1 MQRTTA
7 GFSLVEVLVAMVI
20 FSISSLAVSSLMVG
34 SMQRISDNGQRSEAI
49 SLAQKTLEGL
59 RSAPYAD
66 LETGSQLHIPSST
79 GGTTFDVNWMVHD
92 DDPVAGEKRIVV
104 TVTWNYKGAT
114 KKYEAE
120 TIYTNIIRS

>member
-34 SMQRISDNGQRSEAI
+34 SMQRISDNGQRSEAV
-49 SLAQKTLEGL
+49 SLAQKALEGL
-59 RSAPYAD
+59 RSAPYVD
-66 LETGSQLHIPSST
+66 LATGSELDIPSSK
-79 GGTTFDVNWMVHD
+79 GGTTFNVNWMVYD
-92 DDPVAGEKRIVV
+92 NDPVAGEKRIVV
-104 TVTWNYKGAT
+104 TVTWDHKGAT